1 MGARAQ
7 GAGGEVADPPGA
19 GAEVASDRGATG
31 ANEPGVGGEATDPGP
46 TPPTAPRRERASKE
60 APGPRL
66 PVTAAR
72 RERTSQAP
80 AERRRTRARARRR
93 RRAGPAVGRDAGL
106 RRALYRDAWPIGS
119 KQARRQRSARLV
131 GCFDV
136 GTRAGLTKKSGDLL
150 FPPGEE
156 EEERGRM
163 YSGISLGRCPPPRPD
178 RDHCGGGD
186 WHRRGGG
193 G

>member
-72 RERTSQAP
+72 RERTSQA
-80 AERRRTRARARRR
+80 R
-93 RRAGPAVGRDAGL
+93 GSS
-106 RRALYRDAWPIGS
+106 LYRVCRVANPQCKLRHVI
-119 KQARRQRSARLV
+119 KI
-131 GCFDV
+131 CC
-136 GTRAGLTKKSGDLL
+136 
-150 FPPGEE
+150 
-156 EEERGRM
+156 
-163 YSGISLGRCPPPRPD
+163 I
-178 RDHCGGGD
+178 
-186 WHRRGGG
+186 
-193 G
+193 